1 MKLFGHVRHEPHY
14 IMIVDIIILLL
25 LIALNGL
32 FAMAELAIVSA
43 RRGRLVAK
51 VDSGSHR
58 AKVALDLKDNPS
70 TLLSTIQIGITSI
83 GILSGMYSG
92 ATIAEP
98 FGEYLSSFA
107 FFGRHG
113 DDIAIAIVVSVV
125 TFISLIIGELV
136 PKQIALRHADT
147 IAVTVAR
154 PLKLLSTLS
163 RPLVSVLNVSNH
175 LVLKLMG
182 ITENDNAHTNEED
195 VKAVIAEGQAAG
207 TLDKQEQRMLE
218 NVLRLDAIPVRATMT
233 HRQDVA
239 FFNIGDTKETI
250 LSTMREAQHSHYPLC
265 DGPGNVIGTVSAR
278 NLIHR
283 ICEPGE
289 IDLQGVAT
297 KTLVLSESATVRE
310 ALDRFRKTKVHTAIL
325 VDEYGSL
332 EGIITLKDILEAIVG
347 MMPEQM
353 DDEGFSI
360 VKRKDGSWLVDG
372 IMPLYELESRLRIPN
387 LQDASGSFTTLA
399 GFVLHHLRQLPS
411 TGDTLEWE
419 GYIFEI
425 IDMDANRIDKLMI
438 RKMDI

>member
-1 MKLFGHVRHEPHY
+1 MLDAANCTH
-14 IMIVDIIILLL
+14 MIFDIVIILL

-43 RRGRLVAK
+43 RRGRLLAK

-58 AKVALDLKDNPS
+58 AKVALELKDNPS

-98 FGEYLSSFA
+98 FGDYLSEIR
-107 FFGRHG
+107 FFGRQG
-113 DDIAIAIVVSVV
+113 DDVAIVLVVSVV
-125 TFISLIIGELV
+125 TFVSLIVGELV
-136 PKQIALRHADT
+136 PKQIALRYADS
-147 IAVTVAR
+147 IAVHAAR
-154 PLKLLSTLS
+154 PLKLLATLS
-163 RPLVSVLNVSNH
+163 KPLVYILNATNHAVLAM
-175 LVLKLMG
+175 LG
-182 ITENDNAHTNEED
+182 IKESSEASTNEED
-195 VKAVIAEGQAAG
+195 VKAIIAEGQATGA
-207 TLDKQEQRMLE
+207 LDKQEQRMLE

-233 HRQDVA
+233 HRQDIT
-239 FFNIGDTKETI
+239 FFNVGEEKESI
-250 LSTMREAQHSHYPLC
+250 LAKIRNVQHSHYPLC
-265 DGPGNVIGTVSAR
+265 DGPGNVIGTVSLKY
-278 NLIHR
+278 LIEHV
-283 ICEPGE
+283 CAPGSP
-289 IDLQGVAT
+289 DLKAIAT

-353 DDEGFSI
+353 DEGSFTI

-372 IMPLYELESRLRIPN
+372 LMPLYELESRLGIKN
-387 LQDASGSFTTLA
+387 MQDSGGAYTTLA
-399 GFVLHHLRQLPS
+399 GFVLHHLRQLPT

-419 GYIFEI
+419 DYIFEI
-425 IDMDANRIDKLMI
+425 VDMDANRIDKVMI
-438 RKMDI
+438 QKKQ